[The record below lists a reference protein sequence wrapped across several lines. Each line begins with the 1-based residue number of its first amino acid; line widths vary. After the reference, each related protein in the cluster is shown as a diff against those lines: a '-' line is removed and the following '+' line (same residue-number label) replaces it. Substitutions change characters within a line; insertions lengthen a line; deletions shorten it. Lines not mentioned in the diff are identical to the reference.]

1 MASARSRK
9 MTTSE
14 LVEAIADSIM
24 AINEPHYWHDG
35 APCHVTR
42 EVALERAR
50 NMVTWLRME
59 L

>member
-1 MASARSRK
+1 